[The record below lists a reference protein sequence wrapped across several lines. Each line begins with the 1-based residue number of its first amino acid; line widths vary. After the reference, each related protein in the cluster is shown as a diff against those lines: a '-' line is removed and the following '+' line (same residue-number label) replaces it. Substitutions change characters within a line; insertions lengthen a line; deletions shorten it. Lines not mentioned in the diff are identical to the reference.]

1 MNKLILVAALAVS
14 FPAVAAFTHTMSSN
28 TVVYTAVTENKA
40 EAFETG
46 IAALQ
51 ELKQLTGQRVY
62 QKLNVFDDQMIIRTL
77 KVDRGRVFVDE
88 FADVNGKIKYQAKL
102 KLIYSYQEVISDD

>member
-1 MNKLILVAALAVS
+1 MNKLILVAVLAVS
-14 FPAVAAFTHTMSSN
+14 FPAVAAYTHEISNN

-51 ELKQLTGQRVY
+51 ELRQLRGHRAY
-62 QKLNVFDDQMIIRTL
+62 QKLNIFDDKMVIHSLR
-77 KVDRGRVFVDE
+77 VERGRVFVDE
-88 FADVNGKIKYQAKL
+88 FADANGMIKYQAKL
-102 KLIYSYQEVISDD
+102 KVMYSYQEAGSDN